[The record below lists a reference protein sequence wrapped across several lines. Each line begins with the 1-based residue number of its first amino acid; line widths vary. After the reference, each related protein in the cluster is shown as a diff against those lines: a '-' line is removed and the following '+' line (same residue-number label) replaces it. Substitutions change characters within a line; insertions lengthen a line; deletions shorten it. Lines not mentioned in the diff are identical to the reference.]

1 MSAAIGPRP
10 AGPSRRRRLLPR
22 AFAALVLTGLA
33 ACAVSDEGATDFRLA
48 RGDGTERA
56 WVKLQPA
63 DAAELPIE
71 KGEIVQI
78 VLETAFLADF
88 WSIFGH
94 PAVSGGRP
102 NGEIAIVVSAFEDD
116 GRTPDRFG
124 ADALANARV
133 VYYNEDVV
141 EGQFLNVGPGL
152 PIWGPLEYR
161 GHPLRIDLWIVELD
175 QPGDQAR
182 RLLSVLAALG
192 ATAYSPAAPIAEP
205 LARLAGTLITDQQ
218 DDPAFHYTLTLGAV
232 GTDGL
237 FGVPL
242 VPGDVVLVRQKQR
255 DRDTDWNALRF
266 HPQSGRLA
274 YNRPG
279 CEKAELPPDCTWRE
293 QTYLVLQ
300 VSRARQPL
308 EARRVELTLKEL
320 RERFATESPP
330 ILTEAGLADARAAF
344 AELGAALAARDR
356 ADALRAPLAE
366 LAGRAG
372 CTVDGKPGASRRRAA
387 EAFVADWFASA
398 ADAAKKTVPDL
409 LADDRARLIE
419 RAGDRIARTVT
430 DPGEFGRL
438 MAALRGATA
447 DDPATRTELAS
458 ALAACPP
465 PVAPGPPIGGA

>member
-1 MSAAIGPRP
+1 MSAAIGPRRASP
-10 AGPSRRRRLLPR
+10 ARRRRLLPKLT
-22 AFAALVLTGLA
+22 AALALAGLA

-48 RGDGTERA
+48 RGDGTERT

-63 DAAELPIE
+63 DAAGLPIE

-78 VLETAFLADF
+78 VLETAFVADF

-152 PIWGPLEYR
+152 PIWGPIEYR
-161 GHPLRIDLWIVELD
+161 GYPLRIDLWIVELD

-205 LARLAGTLITDQQ
+205 LARLAGTLVTDRQ

-242 VPGDVVLVRQKQR
+242 VPGDIVLVRQKQR

-308 EARRVELTLKEL
+308 EAPRVEVTLKEL

-330 ILTEAGLADARAAF
+330 IVTEAGLADARAAF
-344 AELGAALAARDR
+344 AELGTFLAARDR
-356 ADALRAPLAE
+356 ADTLRAPLAE
-366 LAGRAG
+366 LAGRTG
-372 CTVDGKPGASRRRAA
+372 CTSDGKPGASRRRAA
-387 EAFVADWFASA
+387 EAFVAGWFAPA
-398 ADAAKKTVPDL
+398 ADAAKKTVPAL
-409 LADDRARLIE
+409 LPEDRERLIE

-430 DPGEFGRL
+430 DQAGFGEL
-438 MAALRGATA
+438 MEVLRSGEA
-447 DDPATRTELAS
+447 DAATRTRLAS

-465 PVAPGPPIGGA
+465 PASPDRPGGGA

>member
-1 MSAAIGPRP
+1 MRATARASLAA
-10 AGPSRRRRLLPR
+10 
-22 AFAALVLTGLA
+22 AALFLLA
-33 ACAVSDEGATDFRLA
+33 GCGAVSDEGAIDFRFA
-48 RGDGTERA
+48 RREPVGPA
-56 WVKLQPA
+56 WVKLQP
-63 DAAELPIE
+63 DDPGELPIGQ
-71 KGEIVQI
+71 GEIVQI
-78 VLETAFLADF
+78 VLETAFVADF
-88 WSIFGH
+88 WAVFGH

-133 VYYNEDVV
+133 VYFSDDVV

-152 PIWGPLEYR
+152 PIWGPAEYR
-161 GHPLRIDLWIVELD
+161 GFPLRIDLWIVELD

-192 ATAYSPAAPIAEP
+192 GTAWPAAAPLAAP
-205 LARLAGTLITDQQ
+205 LARLAGTLVTDRQ
-218 DDPAFHYTLTLGAV
+218 DDPAFHYTLTLGTT
-232 GTDGL
+232 GSDGL
-237 FGVPL
+237 AGVPL
-242 VPGDVVLVRQKQR
+242 VPADIVLVRQKQR

-274 YNRPG
+274 YNRPD

-293 QTYLVLQ
+293 QTYLVLR
-300 VSRARQPL
+300 VARAARPL
-308 EARRVELTLKEL
+308 EGPRVPLALDEL
-320 RERFATESPP
+320 RRRFAAESPP
-330 ILTEAGLADARAAF
+330 ILTEAGLAEAEAAF

-372 CTVDGKPGASRRRAA
+372 CAADGTPMAPRRRAA
-387 EAFVADWFASA
+387 EQFVAGWFAPTTGPA
-398 ADAAKKTVPDL
+398 AAPALSSEDRANL
-409 LADDRARLIE
+409 LA

-430 DPGEFGRL
+430 DLGDFGEL
-438 MAALRGATA
+438 MAALRAGSA
-447 DDPATRTELAS
+447 DAATRSQLTA

-465 PVAPGPPIGGA
+465 PSPTRPAGGA